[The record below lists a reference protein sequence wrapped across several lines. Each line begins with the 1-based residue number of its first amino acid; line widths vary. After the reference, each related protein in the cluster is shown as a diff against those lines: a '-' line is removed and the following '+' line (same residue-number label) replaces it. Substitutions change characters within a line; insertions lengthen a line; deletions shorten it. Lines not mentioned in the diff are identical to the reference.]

1 MTQISILFEKAIEK
15 LEAQGVRSYDAEKD
29 MCKYRD
35 GKGNC
40 CLFGHMISDEH
51 YNEDLEGFT
60 ARNPK
65 VLLAIEQTT
74 GVDLMA
80 TFTAPYELVR
90 LQEVHDHHWKEGDDF
105 KKYIPYDLQL
115 KIWGE

>member
-1 MTQISILFEKAIEK
+1 MSQIQILFDKAIEK

-51 YNEDLEGFT
+51 YHKDLEAT
-60 ARNPK
+60 WITNLR
-65 VLLAIEQTT
+65 VLYAIEQTT
-74 GVDLMA
+74 GVDL
-80 TFTAPYELVR
+80 TDYFTRVELIR
-90 LQEVHDHHWKEGDDF
+90 LQQVHDHAWKEGDDL
-105 KKYIPYDLQL
+105 KKHIPYDLQL

>member
-51 YNEDLEGFT
+51 YDEDLEGFT
-60 ARNPK
+60 SRNSK
-65 VLLAIEQTT
+65 VLRAIEQTT
-74 GVDLMA
+74 GVDLRT
-80 TFTAPYELVR
+80 TFEPYDLAR
-90 LQEVHDHHWKEGDDF
+90 LQEVHDIHWEEGDDF
-105 KKYIPYDLQL
+105 KKYIPFDIQL

>member
-1 MTQISILFEKAIEK
+1 MTQISILFDKAIEK
-15 LEAQGVRSYDAEKD
+15 LEAQGVRSYDAEKYI
-29 MCKYRD
+29 CKYRD

-60 ARNPK
+60 AQDTK
-65 VLLAIEQTT
+65 VLYAIEQTT
-74 GVDLMA
+74 GVDLSKHFA
-80 TFTAPYELVR
+80 EYELIR
-90 LQEVHDHHWKEGDDF
+90 LQKVHDEHWKEGDDF
-105 KKYIPYDLQL
+105 KKHIPYDLQL